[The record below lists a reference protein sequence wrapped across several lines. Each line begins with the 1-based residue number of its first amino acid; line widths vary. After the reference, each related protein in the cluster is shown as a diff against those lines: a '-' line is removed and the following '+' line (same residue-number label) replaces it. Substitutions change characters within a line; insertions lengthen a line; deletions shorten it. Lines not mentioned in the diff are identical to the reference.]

1 MTTKQWHNSV
11 SSNVAV
17 VCAPILAQH
26 LILCNWHRIHI
37 CLTSGAIFY
46 TQMYV
51 CSQSVAWS
59 GFATLQLHFWE
70 TTKSIKVS
78 LDACVGAWKTEL
90 NLYLLCTELSS
101 PLDTEVLHIP
111 WDCPATLKKPLVA
124 KDRRAINPYKKACL
138 KYTFPELD
146 LR

>member
-26 LILCNWHRIHI
+26 LIPCNWHHIHI

-59 GFATLQLHFWE
+59 EFALLGDHKEHKGFTWCLCWGLENWIKSIFTMHRAVVTSGHRGFAYSMGLSGNTEKAAGCQGSQSYQPVQ
-70 TTKSIKVS
+70 KS
-78 LDACVGAWKTEL
+78 L
-90 NLYLLCTELSS
+90 
-101 PLDTEVLHIP
+101 P
-111 WDCPATLKKPLVA
+111 
-124 KDRRAINPYKKACL
+124 
-138 KYTFPELD
+138 
-146 LR
+146 